1 MNRDAVILLVII
13 AFLLGSCTVIAGDV
27 SHWPATLIAV
37 GIIVVMKIANDRLR
51 VLGWPMEFLL
61 ASAVTMI
68 VINLIRLYF
77 LPLPF

>member
-1 MNRDAVILLVII
+1 MRTAFALLLML

-27 SHWPATLIAV
+27 AHWPATLISVIA
-37 GIIVVMKIANDRLR
+37 IIAMKIANDRFH

-68 VINLIRLYF
+68 TVNLARLYF
-77 LPLPF
+77 QPLPF